1 MQIDIYQVPLSLS
14 LVVKSAHSPKKKKK
28 KKREKEKKKKPLIWK
43 ISFVLFVKIFGTL
56 NGILNIPLDRLGCS
70 ISWNTF

>member
-1 MQIDIYQVPLSLS
+1 MQIDIYQVLLSLS
-14 LVVKSAHSPKKKKK
+14 LTVKSAHSPKKKRE
-28 KKREKEKKKKPLIWK
+28 REKEKKKKPLIWK
-43 ISFVLFVKIFGTL
+43 ISFVLFVKIFATL

>member
-14 LVVKSAHSPKKKKK
+14 LMVKSAHSPKKKKK
-28 KKREKEKKKKPLIWK
+28 EKVKKKKPLIWK

>member
-14 LVVKSAHSPKKKKK
+14 LMVKSAHSPKKKK
-28 KKREKEKKKKPLIWK
+28 REKVKKKKPLIWK
-43 ISFVLFVKIFGTL
+43 ISFVLFVKIFGTV